1 MICIKF
7 NNVFGYIE
15 IFKYLMM
22 MIKKIKF
29 DNKLWDGKIVSG
41 FEVIGISI
49 LFLVFVS
56 FDGFFVS

>member
-1 MICIKF
+1 
-7 NNVFGYIE
+7 
-15 IFKYLMM
+15 MM
-22 MIKKIKF
+22 MIKKIEF

-56 FDGFFVS
+56 FDGIFVS